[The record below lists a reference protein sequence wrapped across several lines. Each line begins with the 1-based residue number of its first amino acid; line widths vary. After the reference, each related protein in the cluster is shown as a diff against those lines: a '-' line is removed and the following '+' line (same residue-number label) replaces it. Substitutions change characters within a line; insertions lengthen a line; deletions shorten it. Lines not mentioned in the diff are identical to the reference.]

1 MGTGR
6 EADVMFTQEMIPHH
20 EQAVEMADLA
30 LDPVREAS
38 PAVQALAK
46 RIKAAQSAEIV
57 DMKAWLR
64 EWDAA
69 ATSEHM
75 EHMGENGMGMMST
88 AQMTALSEA
97 TGAAFDRLWLEGMIE
112 HHEGALMMASHIAER
127 GEDPRV
133 QQLSQAIDSS
143 QTAEITEMKQ
153 LLDQ

>member
-1 MGTGR
+1 
-6 EADVMFTQEMIPHH
+6 
-20 EQAVEMADLA
+20 
-30 LDPVREAS
+30 
-38 PAVQALAK
+38 
-46 RIKAAQSAEIV
+46 
-57 DMKAWLR
+57 
-64 EWDAA
+64 
-69 ATSEHM
+69 
-75 EHMGENGMGMMST
+75 
-88 AQMTALSEA
+88 MTALSEA